1 MLTEKDVVKKQLH
14 ITGMVMSG
22 RSWIFALSNLEIFAK
37 IIHGFQMPMTVTKVS
52 MTDVKIF
59 EFEPL

>member
-22 RSWIFALSNLEIFAK
+22 RSWIFALSNLEIFAANNSRLPDANDCHK
-37 IIHGFQMPMTVTKVS
+37 GLH
-52 MTDVKIF
+52 DRC
-59 EFEPL
+59 